1 MYYTYILISEKDN
14 KFYIGC
20 TIDLKQRIKEHQQ
33 GKVISTR
40 NRRPLSL
47 VCYEAY
53 QFKKEALRREKF
65 LKSSDG
71 KKDLRKRLIESLK

>member
-1 MYYTYILISEKDN
+1 MYYTYILISKKDR

-20 TIDLKQRIKEHQQ
+20 TGDLKQRIKEHQQ

-40 NRRPLSL
+40 NRRPLNL
-47 VCYEAY
+47 ICYEAY